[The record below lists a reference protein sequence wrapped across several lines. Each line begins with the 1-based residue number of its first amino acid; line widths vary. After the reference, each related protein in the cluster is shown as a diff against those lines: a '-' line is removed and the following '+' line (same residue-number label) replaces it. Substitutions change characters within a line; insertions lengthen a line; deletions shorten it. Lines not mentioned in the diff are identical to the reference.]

1 MFVKEKLNLIWKSRL
16 LIQSLVSRDLKA
28 RYRGSVLG
36 FLWSFFNPMLLM
48 LVYTI
53 AFGVILRPRYP
64 IEELNSPVF
73 YSLFLFSGLLP
84 WIWFSSA
91 IIEAMNVLQIHG
103 SLIKKVMFPVD
114 VLPISVVTANL
125 VNFLLG
131 IPILV
136 LFFVVLGK
144 GLSWWAL
151 TAVYP
156 MIVQFLFTLGIA
168 FFVSALTVHFKDMIN
183 IITNLLTL
191 WFFATPIIYP
201 FEFEPILKSKLIKTA
216 LLINPMTHIIEGY
229 QYAFF
234 FGKLLHWK
242 KLGVTFI
249 VSLVVFWGGYYFFDR
264 LKDTFP
270 EEV

>member
-1 MFVKEKLNLIWKSRL
+1 MFIIEKIRLLWKSRL

-48 LVYTI
+48 IVYTI
-53 AFGVILRPRYP
+53 AFGIIMKPRYP
-64 IEELNSPVF
+64 IEELNSPFF

-91 IIEAMNVLQIHG
+91 IIESMSVLQIHG

-114 VLPISVVTANL
+114 VLPVSVVIANL
-125 VNFLLG
+125 VNFVLG
-131 IPILV
+131 LPILI
-136 LFFVVLGK
+136 LFFIVLGK
-144 GLSWWAL
+144 KVTLWAF
-151 TAVYP
+151 TAIFP
-156 MIVQFLFTLGIA
+156 MIVQFFFTLGLA

-183 IITNLLTL
+183 IISNLLQL
-191 WFFATPIIYP
+191 WFFASPIIYP
-201 FEFEPILKSKLIKTA
+201 FEFEPILKSKVIKTA
-216 LLINPMTHIIEGY
+216 LLLNPITHIVEGY

-234 FGKLLHWK
+234 YGKLLHWK
-242 KLGVTFI
+242 KLGVTFL
-249 VSLVVFWGGYYFFDR
+249 VSIVVFWAGYYFFDR
-264 LKDTFP
+264 IKDTFP